1 MDCGEDADS
10 PDVGSGQLVVEGFA
24 EEVRMVSLFVIGI
37 ERFVIVIVIIDIV
50 HVNIDFAGI
59 VAGKGRFMFFAQY
72 VPV

>member
-1 MDCGEDADS
+1 MISCYVIE
-10 PDVGSGQLVVEGFA
+10 
-24 EEVRMVSLFVIGI
+24 RFVIVI